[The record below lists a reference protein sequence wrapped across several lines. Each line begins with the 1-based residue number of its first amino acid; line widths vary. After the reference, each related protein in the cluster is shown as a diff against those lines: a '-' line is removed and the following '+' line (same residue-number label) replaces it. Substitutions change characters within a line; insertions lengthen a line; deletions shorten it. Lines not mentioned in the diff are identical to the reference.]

1 MVTSNALSLFDHFN
15 TLTPYTV
22 GYDRIFDNLARYV
35 DNNVTST
42 GFPPYNIRKDGETN
56 YVIEMAL
63 AGFGKKDIEVEVA
76 DGTLSI
82 RSVKENVDDD
92 SNLYRGIAYRNFE
105 RKFTIADD
113 VMVNDAKLED
123 GMLNIAL
130 ERVIPDEKKPRLI
143 TVK

>member
-1 MVTSNALSLFDHFN
+1 MVSSNALSLFDHFN

-35 DNNVTST
+35 DNNATST
-42 GFPPYNIRKDGETN
+42 GFPPYNIRKDGENN

-113 VMVNDAKLED
+113 VMVNGAKLED